1 MIIKD
6 DDKMLDFS
14 GVPWVHLAL
23 DPENLGAADGVDF
36 DLTVSYQPGADF
48 DIATVVFR
56 RAENREGGTI
66 RILHV

>member
-1 MIIKD
+1 M
-6 DDKMLDFS
+6 
-14 GVPWVHLAL
+14 PWVHLAL

-66 RILHV
+66 RFLHV